1 MQLETLDLHGHIV
14 ADAMSRFVRAYN
26 RLANENA
33 GGDLHALKVIHGR
46 GLGKGEAAGGIRDT
60 LRDFLRREGKR
71 ISGYDAQL
79 AMRGAE
85 YLFDNCGTLA
95 YMHGEDIDR
104 NGGQTVVV
112 PFRRLRLP
120 PEWVRY

>member
-1 MQLETLDLHGHIV
+1 MQLDTIDLHGLTV
-14 ADAMSRFVRAYN
+14 SDAMGRFVRKYN
-26 RLANENA
+26 WLLGETRGELR
-33 GGDLHALKVIHGR
+33 GLKVIHGR
-46 GLGKGEAAGGIRDT
+46 GVGRDDAGVIRDT

-85 YLFDNCGTLA
+85 YLFDNCGKLA
-95 YMHGEDIDR
+95 YMHGEDVDR
-104 NGGQTVVV
+104 NGGQTIVV
-112 PFRRLRLP
+112 PFGRLRLP